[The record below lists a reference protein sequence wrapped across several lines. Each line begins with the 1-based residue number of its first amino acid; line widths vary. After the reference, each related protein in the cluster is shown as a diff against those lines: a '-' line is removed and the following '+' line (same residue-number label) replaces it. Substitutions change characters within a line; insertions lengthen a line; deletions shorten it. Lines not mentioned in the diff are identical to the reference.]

1 MFEWLWKWWNPQK
14 TTNNPQEGVDFVLGE
29 YSVGDESPPI
39 STVKL
44 LTGPYAGVE
53 YCYLNVRVSEYQNNG
68 QLSFKYSFLDTPGFH
83 RDTLKIDQKFVA
95 VAGTILES
103 LLLREGGMNDTVGTN
118 DPQESDL

>member
-1 MFEWLWKWWNPQK
+1 M
-14 TTNNPQEGVDFVLGE
+14 DFVLGE

-53 YCYLNVRVSEYQNNG
+53 YCYLNVKVSEHQG
-68 QLSFKYSFLDTPGFH
+68 SAQLSFKYSFLDTPGFH
-83 RDTLKIDQKFVA
+83 RDSLKTDQKFIM

-103 LLLREGGMNDTVGTN
+103 VLLREGGMNDTVMG
-118 DPQESDL
+118 DD